1 MASRWTRCSD
11 DSRTAPQSSS
21 SNTTFPTSPVV
32 TSRSSRKS
40 RKPSSEYLASSVLL
54 TEPLPLDE
62 ACAKYILSLMVVFLR
77 QTAPPEGRLM
87 SSANL
92 SFEATFHDFETID
105 NVDAPLNS
113 SPYISEDLG
122 EAQPLGSSSQPL
134 NTSSPS
140 VNGSQ
145 MSQVTVAPMAQHNT
159 RLEKTPKVLAR
170 SHFSLNAL
178 ILKFA
183 GRIVYHLSASNWT
196 VVLQRI
202 RQKIRFLANSAD
214 DSPDI
219 VDLNLMKHSSLDRTR
234 LVQILQGVFRTGQ
247 YEVYLLIG
255 LLELSSLLVSMKPE
269 VKVAVAVPLRTAIWN
284 WISMFPEEY
293 NEAIRTHRRLEGT
306 PERVFDLL
314 WDPSEV
320 TSARALWPTLA
331 ALAVISS
338 ERMRTDLRGSSNSNL
353 KKVRSQPW
361 LTRFSFLT
369 DLS

>member
-1 MASRWTRCSD
+1 
-11 DSRTAPQSSS
+11 
-21 SNTTFPTSPVV
+21 
-32 TSRSSRKS
+32 
-40 RKPSSEYLASSVLL
+40 
-54 TEPLPLDE
+54 
-62 ACAKYILSLMVVFLR
+62 MVVFLR

-105 NVDAPLNS
+105 NVDAPLTS
-113 SPYISEDLG
+113 SQYISEDLG
-122 EAQPLGSSSQPL
+122 LETEAGFQGASSRPS
-134 NTSSPS
+134 NHSSPS
-140 VNGSQ
+140 FNGSQ
-145 MSQVTVAPMAQHNT
+145 MTQVTVTPMAQHNT
-159 RLEKTPKVLAR
+159 KLEMTPKVLAR

-183 GRIVYHLSASNWT
+183 GRIVYHLSASNWP

-202 RQKIRFLANSAD
+202 RNKIRFLANSSD

-234 LVQILQGVFRTGQ
+234 LVQILQGTFRRIDDAFYTH
-247 YEVYLLIG
+247 LLTSS
-255 LLELSSLLVSMKPE
+255 ELSSLLVNMKQE

-284 WISMFPEEY
+284 WVGMFPDEY
-293 NEAIRTHRRLEGT
+293 NESIRSHRRLEGT

-320 TSARALWPTLA
+320 ASARALWPTLA

-338 ERMRTDLRGSSNSNL
+338 ERMRTDLRGSTKSNL
-353 KKVRSQPW
+353 KKARP
-361 LTRFSFLT
+361 
-369 DLS
+369 

>member
-1 MASRWTRCSD
+1 MASRWNRYTD
-11 DSRTAPQSSS
+11 DTRTASQSNSSS
-21 SNTTFPTSPVV
+21 ATLPVSPVA
-32 TSRSSRKS
+32 TSRSSMKS
-40 RKPSSEYLASSVLL
+40 RHPSSEPLSLL
-54 TEPLPLDE
+54 TEPQPLDE
-62 ACAKYILSLMVVFLR
+62 HCAKYILSLMVVFLR

-105 NVDAPLNS
+105 NVDAPLT
-113 SPYISEDLG
+113 SPQYVAENLGLED
-122 EAQPLGSSSQPL
+122 ETQFQESSSRPSNL
-134 NTSSPS
+134 SSPS

-145 MSQVTVAPMAQHNT
+145 TTQVTVTPMAQHNT
-159 RLEKTPKVLAR
+159 KLEMTPKVLAR

-183 GRIVYHLSASNWT
+183 GRIVYHLSASNWS
-196 VVLQRI
+196 VVLGRI
-202 RQKIRFLANSAD
+202 RNKIRFLANSPD

-234 LVQILQGVFRTGQ
+234 LVQILQGTFCPQPMKT
-247 YEVYLLIG
+247 LLIY
-255 LLELSSLLVSMKPE
+255 LSELSSLLVNMKQE

-284 WISMFPEEY
+284 WVGMFPDEY

-314 WDPSEV
+314 WDPSEIP
-320 TSARALWPTLA
+320 SARALWPTLA

-338 ERMRTDLRGSSNSNL
+338 ERMRTDLKSSSKSNL
-353 KKVRSQPW
+353 KRVCR
-361 LTRFSFLT
+361 
-369 DLS
+369 

>member
-1 MASRWTRCSD
+1 MASRWNRHPD
-11 DSRTAPQSSS
+11 DSRATPQASS
-21 SNTTFPTSPVV
+21 SNMTLPTSPVV
-32 TSRSSRKS
+32 TSRNSRKS
-40 RKPSSEYLASSVLL
+40 RKPSSECLSASSVYL
-54 TEPLPLDE
+54 TEPPPLDE

-105 NVDAPLNS
+105 NVDAPLTS
-113 SPYISEDLG
+113 SQYISEDIGLSD
-122 EAQPLGSSSQPL
+122 ESQPTDSSQPL
-134 NTSSPS
+134 NTSSSS

-145 MSQVTVAPMAQHNT
+145 MTQVTVTPMAQHNI
-159 RLEKTPKVLAR
+159 RLERTSKVLAR

-196 VVLQRI
+196 VVLLRI
-202 RQKIRFLANSAD
+202 RQKIRFLANSVD
-214 DSPDI
+214 DNPDI
-219 VDLNLMKHSSLDRTR
+219 VDLSLMKHSSLDRTR
-234 LVQILQGVFRTGQ
+234 LIQILQGMFRSILCGA
-247 YEVYLLIG
+247 YLFFVYI
-255 LLELSSLLVSMKPE
+255 LELSSLLVSMKPE
-269 VKVAVAVPLRTAIWN
+269 IKVAVAVPLRTAIWN
-284 WISMFPEEY
+284 WISMFPDEY

-320 TSARALWPTLA
+320 ASARALWPTLA

-338 ERMRTDLRGSSNSNL
+338 ERMRSDLKGSSKSNL
-353 KKVRSQPW
+353 KKARSWPC
-361 LTRFSFLT
+361 
-369 DLS
+369 